1 MTARYTGMNPDGTG
15 TLTDADHVWQSV
27 SDILRTPIGS
37 RLMRRNYGSLVQDL
51 IDNPQN
57 NVTRMQ
63 LMSAIVIALAT
74 WEPRI
79 ALSTVDVA
87 FSASGAV
94 TANMS
99 GMLTETMEQQATTI
113 TLRGDS
119 NGNG

>member
-1 MTARYTGMNPDGTG
+1 MTARYTGMNPDRTG

-63 LMSAIVIALAT
+63 LMSAVVIALAT

-79 ALSTVDVA
+79 ALSTVDVV
-87 FSASGAV
+87 FSAGGAV